1 MIKFCVPLL
10 VYLFIYFVRTGKSF
24 NHESLPKLQL
34 HSTGDILISDIFDN
48 TDEMGRQGGC
58 VHLEI
63 LATLVAPNYGHT
75 WELYVQ
81 VAFHLIVI
89 SLKT

>member
-10 VYLFIYFVRTGKSF
+10 VYLFIYFLLGLEKA
-24 NHESLPKLQL
+24 
-34 HSTGDILISDIFDN
+34 LIMSHCLSCSYTVHRGHFDFWHFDN
-48 TDEMGRQGGC
+48 TDEMGDREVC

-75 WELYVQ
+75 WELYVEWL
-81 VAFHLIVI
+81 FTL
-89 SLKT
+89 LLFL